1 MILLIYLLVKDRVEM
16 EKQQKLYELLKKQHE
31 AEKNEII
38 HYSSLLKEID
48 HTLIRN
54 YINTLLNDGIKHIQ
68 YITQAMAKIEGASG
82 SIHLTEEGM
91 KQSIEEEEES
101 KNLLLECISL
111 TDDKETREILKSVIV
126 DEEHHIK
133 ILEHIRQLVESYSR
147 RIQQYDANT

>member
-48 HTLIRN
+48 HNLIRN

-68 YITQAMAKIEGASG
+68 YHNSG
-82 SIHLTEEGM
+82 YGENRRSFR
-91 KQSIEEEEES
+91 K
-101 KNLLLECISL
+101 
-111 TDDKETREILKSVIV
+111 
-126 DEEHHIK
+126 
-133 ILEHIRQLVESYSR
+133 YSS
-147 RIQQYDANT
+147 N

>member
-1 MILLIYLLVKDRVEM
+1 M
-16 EKQQKLYELLKKQHE
+16 
-31 AEKNEII
+31 
-38 HYSSLLKEID
+38 
-48 HTLIRN
+48 T
-54 YINTLLNDGIKHIQ
+54 
-68 YITQAMAKIEGASG
+68 KIEGASG

-91 KQSIEEEEES
+91 RQSIDEEEES

-147 RIQQYDANT
+147 KIQQYDANT